1 MKFTLKKREKVRVQD
16 KRGKVESELL
26 FFFFTIKGI
35 SDRFNI
41 FLCFKKKY
49 SWLGD
54 KILETFLCGQIH
66 SVPNLKMKGLG
77 KNLFSLTQLY
87 IIDSFHI

>member
-1 MKFTLKKREKVRVQD
+1 MKFTLKKCEKVRVQD

-41 FLCFKKKY
+41 FLCFKKNTH
-49 SWLGD
+49 D
-54 KILETFLCGQIH
+54 
-66 SVPNLKMKGLG
+66 
-77 KNLFSLTQLY
+77 
-87 IIDSFHI
+87 

>member
-26 FFFFTIKGI
+26 FFFSLSKAFQTDSIY
-35 SDRFNI
+35 FYA
-41 FLCFKKKY
+41 LKKY

-54 KILETFLCGQIH
+54 KILETSLCGQIH